1 MKKKRTQSKGVL
13 SYKKKRTKSKKR
25 VSSYRKKRTKSKKR
39 VSSYRK
45 KRTVSKPR
53 RKRTLRKSKG
63 GAQSDDD
70 YAFLGELDKDY
81 QPQAQVAPEAVQS
94 EGEED
99 DYAEIVQ
106 QSQPQAQV
114 APGAVQSEEDDG
126 EELDISNIQIGLD
139 DEVEDDGEELDISNI
154 QSGLEDEE
162 DDGEED
168 DGEEEVEVPR
178 RGQYVDEEARN
189 KATAK
194 RGWSKVRSKIPSI
207 VEEEEVEVPRR
218 GQYVDEEARN
228 KATAKR
234 GWSKVRSKIPSI
246 VEEEEVEV
254 PRRGQYVDEEARN
267 KATVKRGWSKV
278 RSTVEQAESA
288 LAEAKILEEQERKT
302 DEFVESLGAELP
314 NRPYVDPDQGGEERI
329 ERARERARERHQQ
342 SLRERDEKI
351 KDKEDSKKRDL
362 AKKRWKGAIG
372 SHVEAIGIEKEK
384 EKERGL
390 PYDLDLDRI
399 EEQEQERKT
408 DEFVESLGAELPER
422 RPYVPPVPDLPNRPY
437 VEPGQGESQ
446 PSTWS
451 KFKSRFQGEEYE
463 AFINRTGTE
472 LKELYLEYLT
482 EYFQDIEEAE
492 DLNILKSKY
501 MSFIE
506 KYYEIAIK
514 NDKKLIELLK

>member
-13 SYKKKRTKSKKR
+13 SYKKKRTKSKNKVSSHQKKR
-25 VSSYRKKRTKSKKR
+25 TKSKQKVSSYQKKRTKSKKR
-39 VSSYRK
+39 VSSHQK

-63 GAQSDDD
+63 GAQSDDED
-70 YAFLGELDKDY
+70 FAEF
-81 QPQAQVAPEAVQS
+81 VQQ
-94 EGEED
+94 
-99 DYAEIVQ
+99 YQ

-114 APGAVQSEEDDG
+114 EPEVVQSEDDDDDNFYDVRGVEPEEEPLENIYDDG
-126 EELDISNIQIGLD
+126 EELDIGDIRIGLD
-139 DEVEDDGEELDISNI
+139 DD
-154 QSGLEDEE
+154 DEE
-162 DDGEED
+162 ER
-168 DGEEEVEVPR
+168 GEEEEEEVPR

-207 VEEEEVEVPRR
+207 VEEEEEEVPRR

-234 GWSKVRSKIPSI
+234 GWSKVLSS
-246 VEEEEVEV
+246 
-254 PRRGQYVDEEARN
+254 
-267 KATVKRGWSKV
+267 
-278 RSTVEQAESA
+278 VEQAEAA

-314 NRPYVDPDQGGEERI
+314 NRPYVPPVPDLPNIPYVDDYVDPGQESDERI
-329 ERARERARERHQQ
+329 KDNEDRKKRELAKKRWKGAIGSHVGAIGIEKERGRGKERARERHQQ
-342 SLRERDEKI
+342 SLRERDERI
-351 KDKEDSKKRDL
+351 KDKEDRKKRDL

-372 SHVEAIGIEKEK
+372 SHVEAIGIEKERGR
-384 EKERGL
+384 ERERE
-390 PYDLDLDRI
+390 LDLDRI
-399 EEQEQERKT
+399 EEQERKT
-408 DEFVESLGAELPER
+408 DDFVESLGAELPSSE
-422 RPYVPPVPDLPNRPY
+422 YVPPVPDLPNIPY
-437 VEPGQGESQ
+437 VDDSPEKK
-446 PSTWS
+446 STWS
-451 KFKSRFQGEEYE
+451 KFKSRFQEEEYE

-482 EYFQDIEEAE
+482 EYFKDIEEAE
-492 DLNILKSKY
+492 ELDVLKGKY

-514 NDKKLIELLK
+514 NDKKLIDMLK

>member
-13 SYKKKRTKSKKR
+13 SYKKKRTKSKKK
-25 VSSYRKKRTKSKKR
+25 VSSYQKKRTKSKKR
-39 VSSYRK
+39 VSSYKK

-63 GAQSDDD
+63 GAQSDD
-70 YAFLGELDKDY
+70 YAFLGELDNQY
-81 QPQAQVAPEAVQS
+81 QPQTQVAPEVVQS
-94 EGEED
+94 EDDGEDDD
-99 DYAEIVQ
+99 DYAEFVQQYQ

-114 APGAVQSEEDDG
+114 APEVVQSEEDEEDDG
-126 EELDISNIQIGLD
+126 EELDISNIQIGL
-139 DEVEDDGEELDISNI
+139 
-154 QSGLEDEE
+154 EDEE
-162 DDGEED
+162 DDEED
-168 DGEEEVEVPR
+168 DEEVPR

-207 VEEEEVEVPRR
+207 VEEEEEVPRR

-246 VEEEEVEV
+246 VEEEEEV
-254 PRRGQYVDEEARN
+254 PRRGQYVDDKAWN
-267 KATVKRGWSKV
+267 KATAKRGWEKV
-278 RSTVEQAESA
+278 RSSVEQAEAA
-288 LAEAKILEEQERKT
+288 LAEAKILEEQERKTDDFVESLGAELPNRPYVDPGQEEEERIERERERERERARERARERHQQSLRERDEKIKGKEDSKKRELAKKRWKGAIGSHVEAIGIEKERGRERELPYDLDLDRIEEQERKT

-314 NRPYVDPDQGGEERI
+314 NRPYVDD
-329 ERARERARERHQQ
+329 
-342 SLRERDEKI
+342 
-351 KDKEDSKKRDL
+351 
-362 AKKRWKGAIG
+362 
-372 SHVEAIGIEKEK
+372 
-384 EKERGL
+384 
-390 PYDLDLDRI
+390 
-399 EEQEQERKT
+399 
-408 DEFVESLGAELPER
+408 
-422 RPYVPPVPDLPNRPY
+422 Y
-437 VEPGQGESQ
+437 VEPDQGESQ

-482 EYFQDIEEAE
+482 EYFKDIEEAE
-492 DLNILKSKY
+492 DLDVLKGKY